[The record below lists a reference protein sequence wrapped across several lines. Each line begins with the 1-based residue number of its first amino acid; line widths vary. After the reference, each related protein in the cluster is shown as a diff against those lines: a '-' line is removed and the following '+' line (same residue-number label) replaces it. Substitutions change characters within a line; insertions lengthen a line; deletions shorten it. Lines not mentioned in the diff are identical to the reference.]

1 MVPGML
7 GMHTDLS
14 YQADIVTLD
23 SSLVLLELV
32 VVVVVVAVLKIIYL

>member
-1 MVPGML
+1 MS